1 MSPSESIHI
10 LYIRNEVTTTRF
22 FQHKLEEAGYNVDI
36 AADNS
41 HGLEMCRRKVYDVV
55 IVDQVVSTQDGL
67 EIIRMLSTTLE
78 KPTSTIVVASAGEE
92 KAAAEAMRLGASDY
106 IIKDEEGGYLELLT
120 SVIEQVLMQRRLADE
135 KTQAEK
141 ELERNLVQ
149 IERAKQEWETTV
161 DSLNQFVCLLDYHG
175 RIIRANRTVERWELT
190 NVLDVRGRTLPD
202 LLNLQIDWADVRD
215 RLMEGEAIAFE
226 TNDSNINRYL
236 FIQIRPISSK
246 TTRRQLT
253 LTSFAAVVIQDISR
267 RKEAEQALRT
277 HAQELQIRNEE
288 LDAFAHTVAHD
299 LQSPLGLMIGFAGA
313 LNKHHDIMSMDEI
326 MLYLEKIVETG
337 TKMSKI
343 IQELLMLASLR
354 QEEVELQP
362 VDMRDL
368 VNESQVR
375 LSAMIEERQ
384 AEIIMP
390 DEWPIALGYAPW
402 VEEVWVNYISNGL
415 KYGGDPPRLELGAVA
430 DEDDMIRFWIS
441 DNGPGLTE
449 EEQDQLFKPFRRL
462 GKERVKGHGLGLSI
476 VQRIVEKLGGRAFVE
491 SEGIEGK
498 GSVFSFTLPM
508 DSNYVDNNNGSGIN
522 N

>member
-1 MSPSESIHI
+1 MSSPELIRI
-10 LYIRNEVTTTRF
+10 LYIRNDVTTTRF
-22 FQHKLEEAGYNVDI
+22 FQHKLEEAGYKVETASNNYD
-36 AADNS
+36 
-41 HGLEMCRRKVYDVV
+41 GLEMCRQKMYDVV
-55 IVDQVVSTQDGL
+55 IVDQAVSTQDGL
-67 EIIRMLSTTLE
+67 EIIRTLSTTVE

-106 IIKDEEGGYLELLT
+106 IIKDEDGGYLELLT

-135 KTQAEK
+135 KSRAEK

-161 DSLNQFVCLLDYHG
+161 DSLNQFVCLLDFHG
-175 RIIRANRTVERWELT
+175 RIIRANRTVERWELI
-190 NVLDVRGRTLPD
+190 NVLDVRGRTLQD
-202 LLNLQIDWADVRD
+202 LLNLEIDWPNVRD
-215 RLMEGEAIAFE
+215 KLAQGESIIFE

-236 FIQIRPISSK
+236 YVQIRPISSQ

-253 LTSFAAVVIQDISR
+253 LTSFAAVVVQDITR
-267 RKEAEQALRT
+267 RKEAEEALRR
-277 HAQELQIRNEE
+277 HAEELQARNEE

-313 LNKHHDIMSMDEI
+313 LNKHYDIMAMDEI
-326 MLYLEKIVETG
+326 MLYLEKIMETG

-362 VDMRDL
+362 IDMRDL
-368 VNESQVR
+368 VQESQIR

-384 AEIIMP
+384 AEIIVP
-390 DEWPIALGYAPW
+390 EEWPIALGYAPW

-415 KYGGDPPRLELGAVA
+415 KYGGNPPRLELGAA
-430 DEDDMIRFWIS
+430 AAEGDMVRFWVS
-441 DNGPGLTE
+441 DNGPGLTP
-449 EEQDQLFKPFRRL
+449 EEQNLLFKPFRRL

-476 VQRIVEKLGGRAFVE
+476 VQRIIEKLGGYAYVE
-491 SEGIEGK
+491 SEGIEGR
-498 GSVFSFTLPM
+498 GSVFGFTLPLM
-508 DSNYVDNNNGSGIN
+508 TDHSNGNPPYLLE
-522 N
+522 